1 MSDKWIKILCGKL
14 YTGLEARFLEH
25 AEILVHGQ
33 YIEEVGSN
41 LPCPEGTEILDLS
54 HLTVTPG
61 MKVLPFA
68 FDARESNNYLP
79 YTYVKNCVVYTG
91 THDNDTLHGWTLSA
105 APEDVRYA
113 KEYIDY
119 STDRGSLERQLI
131 RIAMASVGDT
141 VIIPIQDWLELG
153 SEARINQPSTL
164 GCNWLWRMNTGACTS
179 ALANEISRMTELY
192 GR

>member
-61 MKVLPFA
+61 MIDAPYAPGIFQLARCLQRYHLQLRRLPHTRHLLHRRTCP
-68 FDARESNNYLP
+68 ARRFHNYPLNGMVP
-79 YTYVKNCVVYTG
+79 G
-91 THDNDTLHGWTLSA
+91 IL
-105 APEDVRYA
+105 
-113 KEYIDY
+113 
-119 STDRGSLERQLI
+119 
-131 RIAMASVGDT
+131 
-141 VIIPIQDWLELG
+141 
-153 SEARINQPSTL
+153 
-164 GCNWLWRMNTGACTS
+164 
-179 ALANEISRMTELY
+179 
-192 GR
+192 

>member
-61 MKVLPFA
+61 MIDAHMHPEFFNWRDVYSDTIYNSDGYRPSFRLHNIFHLHHLSPLYPTA
-68 FDARESNNYLP
+68 FLNY
-79 YTYVKNCVVYTG
+79 
-91 THDNDTLHGWTLSA
+91 
-105 APEDVRYA
+105 
-113 KEYIDY
+113 
-119 STDRGSLERQLI
+119 
-131 RIAMASVGDT
+131 T
-141 VIIPIQDWLELG
+141 VFSCL
-153 SEARINQPSTL
+153 
-164 GCNWLWRMNTGACTS
+164 
-179 ALANEISRMTELY
+179 
-192 GR
+192 

>member
-1 MSDKWIKILCGKL
+1 MFPL
-14 YTGLEARFLEH
+14 YTVA
-25 AEILVHGQ
+25 
-33 YIEEVGSN
+33 
-41 LPCPEGTEILDLS
+41 
-54 HLTVTPG
+54 
-61 MKVLPFA
+61 
-68 FDARESNNYLP
+68 
-79 YTYVKNCVVYTG
+79 KNCVVYTG

-164 GCNWLWRMNTGACTS
+164 GCNWLWRMNAGTCTS

>member
-1 MSDKWIKILCGKL
+1 MSRKAGILLPIFSLPSEYGIGTL
-14 YTGLEARFLEH
+14 GRAAYRWVDFLNDAH
-25 AEILVHGQ
+25 QKVWQ
-33 YIEEVGSN
+33 
-41 LPCPEGTEILDLS
+41 
-54 HLTVTPG
+54 
-61 MKVLPFA
+61 VLPVGPTSYGDSPYQSFSAFA
-68 FDARESNNYLP
+68 GNPYFIDLELLFDQKLLTKDE
-79 YTYVKNCVVYTG
+79 
-91 THDNDTLHGWTLSA
+91 WTLSA

-119 STDRGSLERQLI
+119 STDRGSLERKLI

-164 GCNWLWRMNTGACTS
+164 GCNWLWRMNAGTCTS
-179 ALANEISRMTELY
+179 ALANEIAQMTELY

>member
-61 MKVLPFA
+61 MI
-68 FDARESNNYLP
+68 DAHMHPEFFNWRD
-79 YTYVKNCVVYTG
+79 VYS
-91 THDNDTLHGWTLSA
+91 DTIYNSDGYRTLATIAPPNVPCTAVSQLSA
-105 APEDVRYA
+105 QWDGSGNPMNSTSNGQSTRDISLAPA
-113 KEYIDY
+113 W
-119 STDRGSLERQLI
+119 LLP
-131 RIAMASVGDT
+131 RIFSVQPEAMRT
-141 VIIPIQDWLELG
+141 
-153 SEARINQPSTL
+153 
-164 GCNWLWRMNTGACTS
+164 
-179 ALANEISRMTELY
+179 
-192 GR
+192 